1 MRLVDRLFRRE
12 DKKFNPVDGAELVH
26 IRAGY
31 FIMGSS
37 PAESRAP
44 KRRIYLDGYFIYK
57 NLVTVAQY
65 RKFCDETD
73 IPMPNGPEWG
83 WRREDYPMV
92 NISWDDACA
101 YARWAGAALPTE
113 AQWEKAAS
121 GTDGRI
127 YPWGNR
133 WYDKYPPS
141 GTFSGFPDGTPHAVG
156 EVAETASPYGVLDM
170 VGNVLQWCS
179 DSYDGEFYLNSPG
192 RNPKRPAERGR
203 PLVLR
208 GSWRV
213 AKADDYRCSRRTYSH
228 SHDYWR
234 WNGFVGFRCVIPE
247 ESLPGP
253 LPATPARE
261 TGTGVGNSAG
271 RVAGETSAWKGAK
284 RVSQSTPLMV
294 EASRGTLKAVV
305 MDRTKSVQ
313 LAAAAAKGDLSEVR
327 RLLASGADVDALDS
341 RSALMHA
348 VREGHRDV
356 AEALLAAGT
365 DANAW
370 DSEDFAL
377 MLAVRNGHR
386 EMARALL
393 AAGAG
398 VNSRGSDGKTALM
411 VAAANGSKEVAK
423 LLLEHGA
430 DVDALDSDGS
440 ALMYAVRGGR
450 REVAVALLD
459 AGADANARAVS
470 SETVLLQASFRGDL
484 DLMKMLIKNGARVN
498 ARMIDSSN
506 ALIRQCG
513 IHADLDVIR
522 VLLDSGADLNASRH
536 NGETALMATAEM
548 RNWKVAK
555 VLLEN
560 GADVNARTN
569 DGWTALK
576 YATRRFPGDKGGE
589 KEGEKEM
596 VALLRKHGALE

>member
-1 MRLVDRLFRRE
+1 
-12 DKKFNPVDGAELVH
+12 
-26 IRAGY
+26 
-31 FIMGSS
+31 
-37 PAESRAP
+37 
-44 KRRIYLDGYFIYK
+44 
-57 NLVTVAQY
+57 
-65 RKFCDETD
+65 
-73 IPMPNGPEWG
+73 
-83 WRREDYPMV
+83 
-92 NISWDDACA
+92 
-101 YARWAGAALPTE
+101 
-113 AQWEKAAS
+113 
-121 GTDGRI
+121 
-127 YPWGNR
+127 
-133 WYDKYPPS
+133 
-141 GTFSGFPDGTPHAVG
+141 
-156 EVAETASPYGVLDM
+156 
-170 VGNVLQWCS
+170 
-179 DSYDGEFYLNSPG
+179 
-192 RNPKRPAERGR
+192 
-203 PLVLR
+203 
-208 GSWRV
+208 
-213 AKADDYRCSRRTYSH
+213 
-228 SHDYWR
+228 
-234 WNGFVGFRCVIPE
+234 
-247 ESLPGP
+247 
-253 LPATPARE
+253 
-261 TGTGVGNSAG
+261 
-271 RVAGETSAWKGAK
+271 
-284 RVSQSTPLMV
+284 
-294 EASRGTLKAVV
+294 
-305 MDRTKSVQ
+305 
-313 LAAAAAKGDLSEVR
+313 
-327 RLLASGADVDALDS
+327 
-341 RSALMHA
+341 
-348 VREGHRDV
+348 
-356 AEALLAAGT
+356 
-365 DANAW
+365 
-370 DSEDFAL
+370 
-377 MLAVRNGHR
+377 
-386 EMARALL
+386 
-393 AAGAG
+393 
-398 VNSRGSDGKTALM
+398 M